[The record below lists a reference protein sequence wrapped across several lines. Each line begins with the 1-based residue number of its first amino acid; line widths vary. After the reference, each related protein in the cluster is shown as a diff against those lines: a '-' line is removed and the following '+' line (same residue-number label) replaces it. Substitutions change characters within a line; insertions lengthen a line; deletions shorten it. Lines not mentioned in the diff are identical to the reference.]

1 MNVVVIGAG
10 LSGLST
16 ACHLAGRGHDVTV
29 VEREAMPAGLE
40 RVSRRLRGVG
50 PGRCRRES
58 CGSCTVCDGFGI

>member
-29 VEREAMPAGLE
+29 VERDAIARGP
-40 RVSRRLRGVG
+40 RRPSRA
-50 PGRCRRES
+50 
-58 CGSCTVCDGFGI
+58 